1 MVHDEIK
8 AATRRRMAQT
18 GEPYC
23 LARRKVIEEHKR
35 SASRSVK
42 AGKTVL
48 PISAAFDARVRQISR
63 MADEA
68 AANLAKAA
76 LNPANMLAAQLAEL
90 NPIICLPS

>member
-8 AATRRRMAQT
+8 AAARRRVAQT

-48 PISAAFDARVRQISR
+48 PIPGPVSATGENWFWHIFRARFGVSR
-63 MADEA
+63 MGQVW
-68 AANLAKAA
+68 L
-76 LNPANMLAAQLAEL
+76 L
-90 NPIICLPS
+90 